1 MNDRYLYRAKRKNW
15 RELPKE
21 MWWVQGYLY
30 GIWERRY
37 ILWGM
42 INDVPDMIEV
52 DPSTIC
58 QCTGMPDK
66 NSKVAYEHDII
77 ETPVGNAKI
86 AWSCSKS
93 PTDNHIN
100 VGFEVV
106 FLDAIANDNYRHDLG
121 YWIGKSEVIGSVFY
135 NPELLE

>member
-21 MWWVQGYLY
+21 MWWVEGYLY

-42 INDVPDMIEV
+42 TNDVPNMVEV

-58 QCTGMPDK
+58 QCTGLKDK
-66 NSKVAYEHDII
+66 NGNLVWENDVVRIKYDDDFSEVGWIKYSNCGVRYNFVFGTEIYSIDDSCDI
-77 ETPVGNAKI
+77 
-86 AWSCSKS
+86 
-93 PTDNHIN
+93 
-100 VGFEVV
+100 
-106 FLDAIANDNYRHDLG
+106 
-121 YWIGKSEVIGSVFY
+121 EVIGKIFY
-135 NPELLE
+135 NPELMNE